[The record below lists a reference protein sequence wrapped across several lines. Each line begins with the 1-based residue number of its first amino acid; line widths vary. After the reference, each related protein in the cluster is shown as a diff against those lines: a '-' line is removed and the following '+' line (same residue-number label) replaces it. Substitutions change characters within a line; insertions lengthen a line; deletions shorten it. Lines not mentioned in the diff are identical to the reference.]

1 MKLSCLVLSAAALCC
16 AGIVCEAAEINK
28 TAFPYPDPGTD
39 PFYMD
44 SGKEVAC
51 VPAGYVKLTG
61 GPLAERQKIN
71 NHYIAYTIKPDRLLE
86 PFRIQA
92 GLPKKADRYDG
103 WEDGE
108 LSGHAMGHYL
118 SALAYVYELTQDP
131 QALKQIEYVVDE
143 ITKMQEADPDGYA
156 FPVPKTTFTQLREN
170 KVDAQPFKLNG
181 IWSPFYSLHKLM
193 AGLRDVCL
201 SDAVRKADYQVYRKA
216 RAAYIKFGD
225 FVVSVVSG
233 LTPEN
238 NQKMLSCEFGGMDE
252 VLADLTTIA
261 NSTKYLDCAQKHF
274 YHEAL
279 MEPLSRGQDIL
290 TGRHGNTMI
299 PEMTGMGRIY
309 ELTGKKKYRDIAE
322 FFFDRVANHRS
333 YATGGHGDGEYFFPV
348 GDDAKHLSAHTT
360 ESCNCYNMLKLARLV
375 FEWEPRASV
384 MDFAERATLNHVAS
398 VIRTDREGAY
408 CYFQPLASVAVKNF
422 TTSEHVWTCCVGT
435 GMENPGR
442 YGELMVAG
450 KRGELYL
457 NQFWDADVMLGGV
470 QWLTLVGSYPPPE
483 GLYYKIDT
491 TPRKYLSISG
501 GFPYAKDVTVKVFH
515 RDGIDH
521 DFALKIRKPY
531 WSKAMTLK
539 VNGEPVS
546 AEAGKDGYIAIKRK
560 WKNEDTVSIGFDFQL
575 RAVPMTDK
583 PGDPVCLMYGPFVLA
598 GIVPPDPAN
607 PAARGWR
614 TDGQTY
620 ETPPVM
626 VAENVEDLLSKLT
639 PADGFARFKSN
650 GLIYPKDLE
659 FRPLMDIMDEHYAV
673 YFNRFG
679 RAEWDAEGSAVIS
692 RVRLEMGN
700 SRRLVDEISPGYQQS
715 EIDHKVVPGNTQARA
730 GMDGR
735 RFRFAPAGTSFEYT
749 VSNLPSGEPL
759 ELAVEMGGR
768 NASLKI
774 VCGGREIFSEDVNTE
789 RGQSVEKTVSI
800 PAESIAADGTA
811 RLVFSGANGKASPQL
826 TKIRVMRRSSPP
838 LK

>member
-1 MKLSCLVLSAAALCC
+1 MKKSSLVLSAALCC
-16 AGIVCEAAEINK
+16 AGIVCEAAEISGSS
-28 TAFPYPDPGTD
+28 FPYPDPGTD
-39 PFYMD
+39 PFYMET
-44 SGKEVAC
+44 GKKVAC
-51 VPAGYVKLTG
+51 VPAGYVNLTG
-61 GPLAERQKIN
+61 GPLAERQKLN

-118 SALAYVYELTQDP
+118 SALAYVYELTKDP
-131 QALKQIEYVVDE
+131 QALKQMEYVVDE
-143 ITKMQEADPDGYA
+143 IAKMQEADPDGYA
-156 FPVPKTTFTQLREN
+156 FPVPKKTFTQLREN

-193 AGLRDVCL
+193 AGLRDICL
-201 SDAVRKADYQVYRKA
+201 SDAVRKADFQLYLKA
-216 RAAYIKFGD
+216 RTAYVKLGD
-225 FVVSVVSG
+225 FVVSVVSP

-238 NQKMLSCEFGGMDE
+238 TQKMLSCEFGGMDE
-252 VLADLTTIA
+252 VLADLTPVT
-261 NSTKYLDCAQKHF
+261 NNKKYLECAQKHF

-279 MEPLSRGQDIL
+279 MDPLSRKQDIL

-309 ELTGKKKYRDIAE
+309 ELTGDKKYRTIAE

-348 GDDAKHLSAHTT
+348 GDEAKHLSSHTT

-375 FEWEPRASV
+375 FEWEPKASV

-422 TTSEHVWTCCVGT
+422 STSEHVWTCCVGT
-435 GMENPGR
+435 GLENPGR

-450 KRGELYL
+450 RRGEVYL
-457 NQFWDADVMLGGV
+457 NQFWDAEIGLDGI
-470 QWLTLVGSYPPPE
+470 QWATLIGAYPPK
-483 GLYYKIDT
+483 GDIAAKYSL
-491 TPRKYLSISG
+491 TPQKWLSVSG
-501 GFPYAKDVTVKVFH
+501 GFPYSKDVTVKFLQ
-515 RDGIDH
+515 DPCGAS
-521 DFALKIRKPY
+521 FTLKIRKPY
-531 WSKAMTLK
+531 WSPNMTLK
-539 VNGEPVS
+539 VNGEAVS
-546 AEAGKDGYIAIKRK
+546 AEAGKDGYIAINRK
-560 WKNEDTVSIGFDFQL
+560 WKNGDTVSIGFDFQL
-575 RAVPMTDK
+575 RAVPMTEK
-583 PGDPVCLMYGPFVLA
+583 PGDPLCLMYGPFVLA
-598 GIVPPDPAN
+598 GVVPPDPAN
-607 PAARGWR
+607 PGARAWR
-614 TDGQTY
+614 NDGQSY

-626 VAENVEDLLSKLT
+626 VAESVQELLSKLT
-639 PADGFARFKSN
+639 PADGFAHFKSN
-650 GLIYPKDLE
+650 GLIFPKDLE

-673 YFNRFG
+673 YFNRFSK
-679 RAEWDAEGSAVIS
+679 AQWDAEGSDVIS

-700 SRRLVDEISPGYQQS
+700 SRRLVDEITPGYQQS
-715 EIDHKVVPGNTQARA
+715 EIDHKVVTGNTQARA

-759 ELAVEMGGR
+759 ELTVEMSGR
-768 NASLKI
+768 NAALKI

-789 RGQSVEKTVSI
+789 RGQSVGKTVPI
-800 PAESIAADGTA
+800 PADAVAADGTA
-811 RLVFSGANGKASPQL
+811 KLVFSGANGKASPQI
-826 TKIRVMRRSSPP
+826 TKIRVM
-838 LK
+838 KK

>member
-1 MKLSCLVLSAAALCC
+1 MKKSCLVLSAALFCV
-16 AGIVCEAAEINK
+16 GIVCAAGS
-28 TAFPYPDPGTD
+28 FPYPEKKDRFGEPDRKT
-39 PFYMD
+39 
-44 SGKEVAC
+44 VAC
-51 VPAGYVKLTG
+51 VPAAYVTLTG
-61 GPLAERQKIN
+61 GPLAERQKLN

-118 SALAYVYELTQDP
+118 SALAAVYGLTNDP
-131 QALKQIEYVVDE
+131 QALKQMEYVVDE
-143 ITKMQEADPDGYA
+143 IAKMQEADPDGYA
-156 FPVPKTTFTQLREN
+156 FPVPKKTFTQLREN

-193 AGLRDVCL
+193 AGLRDICRMRANDR
-201 SDAVRKADYQVYRKA
+201 DAGRVSQKA
-216 RAAYIKFGD
+216 RIAYLKLGD
-225 FVVSVVSG
+225 FVVSAVSP

-238 NQKMLSCEFGGMDE
+238 TQKMLSCEFGGMDE
-252 VLADLTTIA
+252 VLADLTAITGDK
-261 NSTKYLDCAQKHF
+261 KYLECAQKHF

-279 MEPLSRGQDIL
+279 MEPLSRKQDIL

-309 ELTGKKKYRDIAE
+309 ELTGEKKYRDIAE

-375 FEWEPRASV
+375 FEWEPKASV

-422 TTSEHVWTCCVGT
+422 SSSEHVWTCCVGT
-435 GMENPGR
+435 GLENPGR

-450 KRGELYL
+450 RQGELYL
-457 NQFWDADVMLGGV
+457 NQFWDADIMLDGV
-470 QWLTLVGSYPPPE
+470 QGMTLVGHYPPPE
-483 GLYYKIDT
+483 GVAYRIIT

-501 GFPYAKDVTVKVFH
+501 GFPYSKDVAVKMVG
-515 RDGIDH
+515 RTSSDGDS
-521 DFALKIRKPY
+521 FTLKIRKPY
-531 WSKAMTLK
+531 WSKDMTLK
-539 VNGEPVS
+539 VNGEVVP
-546 AEAGKDGYIAIKRK
+546 AEAGKDGYIAIKRT
-560 WKNEDTVSIGFDFQL
+560 WKDGDTVNIGFDFSL

-583 PGDPVCLMYGPFVLA
+583 PGDPLCLMYGPFVLA

-607 PAARGWR
+607 PGARAWR
-614 TDGQTY
+614 NDGQSY

-626 VAENVEDLLSKLT
+626 VAENVQELLSKLM
-639 PADGFARFKSN
+639 PADGFGHFKSN
-650 GLIYPKDLE
+650 GLIFPKDLE

-673 YFNRFG
+673 YFNRFSK
-679 RAEWDAEGSAVIS
+679 AQWDAEGSDVIS

-700 SRRLVDEISPGYQQS
+700 SRRLVDEITPGYQQS
-715 EIDHKVVPGNTQARA
+715 EIDHKVVTGNTQARA

-749 VSNLPSGEPL
+749 VSGLPSGEPL
-759 ELAVEMGGR
+759 ELTVEMAGR
-768 NASLKI
+768 NAALKI
-774 VCGGREIFSEDVNTE
+774 VCGGREIFSEDVNTD
-789 RGQSVEKTVSI
+789 RGQSVEKTVPI
-800 PAESIAADGTA
+800 PANAIAADGTA
-811 RLVFSGANGKASPQL
+811 KLVFSGANGKASPQI
-826 TKIRVMRRSSPP
+826 TKIRIM
-838 LK
+838 KK

>member
-1 MKLSCLVLSAAALCC
+1 MKRFRFVLSAAALCC
-16 AGIVCEAAEINK
+16 AGIVCEAADFPIPGK
-28 TAFPYPDPGTD
+28 TEGAGAEQYK
-39 PFYMD
+39 
-44 SGKEVAC
+44 SVAG
-51 VPAGYVKLTG
+51 VPVEYVKLTG
-61 GPLAERQKIN
+61 GPLAERQKLN

-118 SALAYVYELTQDP
+118 SALAYVYSITKDP
-131 QALKQIEYVVDE
+131 QAKKQAEYVVDE
-143 ITKMQEADPDGYA
+143 IAKMQTADPDGYA
-156 FPVPKTTFTQLREN
+156 FPVPKKTFTQLREN

-181 IWSPFYSLHKLM
+181 IWSPFYSLHKLF
-193 AGLRDVCL
+193 AGLRDVYHL
-201 SDAVRKADYQVYRKA
+201 MEYPKALEAEQKL
-216 RAAYIKFGD
+216 GD
-225 FVVSVVSG
+225 FVISAVSP

-238 NQKMLSCEFGGMDE
+238 NQRMLSCEFGGMDE
-252 VLADLTTIA
+252 VLADLTADTGEK
-261 NSTKYLDCAQKHF
+261 KYLECAMKHF

-279 MEPLSRGQDIL
+279 MDPLSRGQDIL

-309 ELTGKKKYRDIAE
+309 ELTGDKKYRTIAE

-333 YATGGHGDGEYFFPV
+333 YATGGHGDGEYFFNV
-348 GDDAKHLSAHTT
+348 GDDAKHLSSHTT
-360 ESCNCYNMLKLARLV
+360 ESCNCYNMLKLAKLV
-375 FEWEPRASV
+375 FEWEPKASV
-384 MDFAERATLNHVAS
+384 MDFAERATLNHVSS

-422 TTSEHVWTCCVGT
+422 SSSEHVWTCCVGT
-435 GMENPGR
+435 GLENPGR
-442 YGELMVAG
+442 YGELVASG
-450 KRGELYL
+450 KKGELYL
-457 NQFWDADVMLGGV
+457 NQFWDAEVSLDGL
-470 QWLTLVGSYPPPE
+470 QWLTVIGKYPPPN
-483 GLYYKIDT
+483 GIMYRVDM
-491 TPRKYLSISG
+491 TPRKRLSVSG
-501 GFPYAKDVTVKVFH
+501 GFPYARDVTVKVFPGE
-515 RDGIDH
+515 DSTA
-521 DFALKIRKPY
+521 DFTLKIRKPY
-531 WSKAMTLK
+531 WSPTMTLK

-546 AEAGKDGYIAIKRK
+546 AEAGPDGYIAVKRT
-560 WKNEDTVSIGFDFQL
+560 WKNEDTVSIGFDFSL

-607 PAARGWR
+607 PGARAWR
-614 TDGQTY
+614 NDGQSY

-639 PADGFARFKSN
+639 PADGFAHFKSN
-650 GLIYPKDLE
+650 GLIFPKDLE

-673 YFNRFG
+673 YFNRFSK
-679 RAEWDAEGSAVIS
+679 AEWDAEGSAVVS

-700 SRRLVDEISPGYQQS
+700 SRRLVDEINPGYQQS
-715 EIDHKVVPGNTQARA
+715 EIDHKVVTGNTQARA

-759 ELAVEMGGR
+759 ELTVTMSGR
-768 NASLKI
+768 NSALKI
-774 VCGGREIFSEDVNTE
+774 VFGGKEIFSEDVNTE
-789 RGQSVEKTVSI
+789 RGQSVEKTI
-800 PAESIAADGTA
+800 PVPADAVAADGSA
-811 RLVFSGANGKASPQL
+811 KLVFSGANGKASPQL
-826 TKIRVMRRSSPP
+826 TKIRIMR
-838 LK
+838 K

>member
-1 MKLSCLVLSAAALCC
+1 MKKSCLVLSAAALCC
-16 AGIVCEAAEINK
+16 AGFVCEAADFPIPGK
-28 TAFPYPDPGTD
+28 TEGAGAERYK
-39 PFYMD
+39 
-44 SGKEVAC
+44 SVAG
-51 VPAGYVKLTG
+51 VPVEYVKLTG
-61 GPLAERQKIN
+61 GPLAERQKLN

-118 SALAYVYELTQDP
+118 SALAYVYSITKDE
-131 QALKQIEYVVDE
+131 QAKKQAVYVVDE
-143 ITKMQEADPDGYA
+143 IAKMQAADPDGYA
-156 FPVPKTTFTQLREN
+156 FPVPKKTFTQLREN

-181 IWSPFYSLHKLM
+181 IWSPFYSLHKLF
-193 AGLRDVCL
+193 AGLRDVYHL
-201 SDAVRKADYQVYRKA
+201 MEYPKALEAEQRL
-216 RAAYIKFGD
+216 GD
-225 FVVSVVSG
+225 FVISCVSP

-238 NQKMLSCEFGGMDE
+238 NQRMLSCEFGGMDE
-252 VLADLTTIA
+252 VLADLTADTGEK
-261 NSTKYLDCAQKHF
+261 KYLECAMKNF

-279 MEPLSRGQDIL
+279 MDPLSRKQDIL

-309 ELTGKKKYRDIAE
+309 ELTGEKKYRDIAE

-348 GDDAKHLSAHTT
+348 GDDAKHLSSHTT

-422 TTSEHVWTCCVGT
+422 STSEHVWTCCVGT
-435 GMENPGR
+435 GLENPGR
-442 YGELMVAG
+442 YGELVAAG
-450 KRGELYL
+450 KKGELFL
-457 NQFWDADVMLGGV
+457 NQFWDAEIGLDGI
-470 QWLTLVGSYPPPE
+470 QWLTVIGKYPPPN
-483 GLYYKIDT
+483 GIMYRVDM
-491 TPRKYLSISG
+491 TPRKRLSVSG
-501 GFPYAKDVTVKVFH
+501 GFPYSKDVTVKVFPGE
-515 RDGIDH
+515 DSTA
-521 DFALKIRKPY
+521 DFTLKIRKPY
-531 WSKAMTLK
+531 WSPNMTLK

-546 AEAGKDGYIAIKRK
+546 AEAGKDGYIAINRK
-560 WKNEDTVSIGFDFQL
+560 WKNKDTVNIGFDFSL

-583 PGDPVCLMYGPFVLA
+583 PGDPICLMYGPFVLA

-607 PAARGWR
+607 PGARAWR
-614 TDGQTY
+614 NDGQSY

-626 VAENVEDLLSKLT
+626 VAENVQELLSKLT
-639 PADGFARFKSN
+639 PADGFAHFKSN
-650 GLIYPKDLE
+650 GLIFPKDLE

-673 YFNRFG
+673 YFNRFSK
-679 RAEWDAEGSAVIS
+679 AQWDAEGSDVIS

-700 SRRLVDEISPGYQQS
+700 SRRLVDEINPGYQQS
-715 EIDHKVVPGNTQARA
+715 ELDHKVVPGNTQARA

-759 ELAVEMGGR
+759 ELTVEMSGR
-768 NASLKI
+768 NAALKI
-774 VCGGREIFSEDVNTE
+774 VCGGKDIFSGDVNTE
-789 RGQSVEKTVSI
+789 RGQSVGKTVPI
-800 PAESIAADGTA
+800 PADAIAADGTA
-811 RLVFSGANGKASPQL
+811 KIVFSGANGKASPQI
-826 TKIRVMRRSSPP
+826 TKIRIMRRTSPP

>member
-1 MKLSCLVLSAAALCC
+1 MNKSSLILSTALCC
-16 AGIVCEAAEINK
+16 AGLVCEAAEIEGSS
-28 TAFPYPDPGTD
+28 FPYPNPGTD
-39 PFYMD
+39 PFYMET
-44 SGKEVAC
+44 GKKVAC
-51 VPAGYVKLTG
+51 IPAGYVTLTG
-61 GPLAERQKIN
+61 GPLAERQKLN

-118 SALAYVYELTQDP
+118 SVLAYVYELTKDP
-131 QALKQIEYVVDE
+131 QALKQMEYVVDE
-143 ITKMQEADPDGYA
+143 IAKMQEADPDGYA
-156 FPVPKTTFTQLREN
+156 FPVPKKTFTQLREN

-193 AGLRDVCL
+193 AGLRDICL
-201 SDAVRKADYQVYRKA
+201 SDAVRKADFQLYLKA
-216 RAAYIKFGD
+216 RTAYVKLGD
-225 FVVSVVSG
+225 FVISVVSD

-252 VLADLTTIA
+252 VMADLTPIT
-261 NSTKYLDCAQKHF
+261 NNKKYLECAQKHF

-279 MEPLSRGQDIL
+279 MEPLSRKQDIL

-309 ELTGKKKYRDIAE
+309 ELTGDRKYRDIAE

-333 YATGGHGDGEYFFPV
+333 YATGGHGDGEYFFNV
-348 GDDAKHLSAHTT
+348 GDDAKHLSSHTT

-375 FEWEPRASV
+375 FEWEPKASV

-398 VIRTDREGAY
+398 VIRPDREGAY

-422 TTSEHVWTCCVGT
+422 SSSEHVWTCCVGT
-435 GMENPGR
+435 GLENPGR
-442 YGELMVAG
+442 YGELIAAG
-450 KRGELYL
+450 KKGELYL
-457 NQFWDADVMLGGV
+457 NQFWDAEIGLDGI
-470 QWLTLVGSYPPPE
+470 QWATLIGAYPPKDDIAKKYS
-483 GLYYKIDT
+483 L
-491 TPRKYLSISG
+491 TPQKWLSVSG
-501 GFPYAKDVTVKVFH
+501 GFPYSKDVTVKVLQDPRGASFT
-515 RDGIDH
+515 
-521 DFALKIRKPY
+521 LKIRKPY
-531 WSKAMTLK
+531 WSPNMTLK
-539 VNGEPVS
+539 VNGEAVP

-560 WKNEDTVSIGFDFQL
+560 WNKEDTVSIGFDFSL

-607 PAARGWR
+607 PGARAWR
-614 TDGQTY
+614 NDGQSY

-626 VAENVEDLLSKLT
+626 VAENVQELLSKLT
-639 PADGFARFKSN
+639 PADGFARFKSS
-650 GLIYPKDLE
+650 GLIFPKDLE
-659 FRPLMDIMDEHYAV
+659 FCPLMDIMDEHYAV
-673 YFNRFG
+673 YFNRFSK
-679 RAEWDAEGSAVIS
+679 AQWDAEGSDVIS

-700 SRRLVDEISPGYQQS
+700 SRRLVDEITPGYQQS
-715 EIDHKVVPGNTQARA
+715 EIDHKVVTGNTQARA

-759 ELAVEMGGR
+759 ELTVEMAGR
-768 NASLKI
+768 NAALKI
-774 VCGGREIFSEDVNTE
+774 VCGRKEIFSGDVNTE
-789 RGQSVEKTVSI
+789 RGQSVEKTVPI
-800 PAESIAADGTA
+800 PADAIAADGTA
-811 RLVFSGANGKASPQL
+811 KLVFSGANGKASPQI
-826 TKIRVMRRSSPP
+826 TKIRVMRKAAPSLR
-838 LK
+838 

>member
-1 MKLSCLVLSAAALCC
+1 MKKSCLILSAAALCC
-16 AGIVCEAAEINK
+16 ARIVCESAEIAK
-28 TAFPYPDPGTD
+28 TSFPYPGSKDRFGEERKT
-39 PFYMD
+39 
-44 SGKEVAC
+44 VAC
-51 VPAGYVKLTG
+51 IPAGYVTLTG
-61 GPLAERQKIN
+61 GPLAERQKLN

-118 SALAYVYELTQDP
+118 SALASVYDLTKDP
-131 QALKQIEYVVDE
+131 QALKRMEYVVDE
-143 ITKMQEADPDGYA
+143 IAKMQEADPDGYA
-156 FPVPKTTFTQLREN
+156 FPVPKKTFTQLREN

-193 AGLRDVCL
+193 AGLRDIRRL
-201 SDAVRKADYQVYRKA
+201 RAREADPVRLKALT
-216 RAAYIKFGD
+216 AYVKLGD
-225 FVVSVVSG
+225 FVVSVVSP

-238 NQKMLSCEFGGMDE
+238 TQKMLSCEFGGMDE
-252 VLADLTTIA
+252 VLADLTAITG
-261 NSTKYLDCAQKHF
+261 NKKYLECAQKHF

-279 MEPLSRGQDIL
+279 MEPLSRKQDIL

-309 ELTGKKKYRDIAE
+309 ELTGEKKYRDIAE

-348 GDDAKHLSAHTT
+348 GDDAKHLSSHTT

-375 FEWEPRASV
+375 FEWEPKASV

-422 TTSEHVWTCCVGT
+422 STSEHVWTCCVGT

-442 YGELMVAG
+442 YGELIAAG
-450 KRGELYL
+450 RQGELYL
-457 NQFWDADVMLGGV
+457 NQFWDADIMLDGV
-470 QWLTLVGSYPPPE
+470 QGMTLVGHYPPPE
-483 GLYYKIDT
+483 GVAYRIIT
-491 TPRKYLSISG
+491 TPRNYLSISG
-501 GFPYAKDVTVKVFH
+501 GFPYSKDVAVKMVGRTPSGGNSFT
-515 RDGIDH
+515 
-521 DFALKIRKPY
+521 LKIRKPY
-531 WSKAMTLK
+531 WSPNMTLK

-546 AEAGKDGYIAIKRK
+546 AEAGRDGYIAIKRA
-560 WKNEDTVSIGFDFQL
+560 WKEGDTVNIGFDFSL

-583 PGDPVCLMYGPFVLA
+583 PGDPLCLMYGPFVLA

-607 PAARGWR
+607 PGARAWR
-614 TDGQTY
+614 NDGQSY

-626 VAENVEDLLSKLT
+626 VAENVQELLSKLT
-639 PADGFARFKSN
+639 PAGGFAHFKSN
-650 GLIYPKDLE
+650 GLIFPKDLE

-673 YFNRFG
+673 YFNRFSK
-679 RAEWDAEGSAVIS
+679 AQWDAEGSDVIS

-700 SRRLVDEISPGYQQS
+700 SRRLVDEITPGYQQS
-715 EIDHKVVPGNTQARA
+715 EIDHKVVPGDTQARA

-749 VSNLPSGEPL
+749 VSGLPSGEPL
-759 ELAVEMGGR
+759 DLVVTMAGR
-768 NASLKI
+768 NTALKI
-774 VCGGREIFSEDVNTE
+774 VCGGREIFSGDVNTE
-789 RGQSVEKTVSI
+789 RGQSVEKSI
-800 PAESIAADGTA
+800 PIPADAIAADGTA
-811 RLVFSGANGKASPQL
+811 KLVFSGANGKASPQIAR
-826 TKIRVMRRSSPP
+826 IRVMRKAVPSLR
-838 LK
+838 

>member
-1 MKLSCLVLSAAALCC
+1 MKRHTFILSTAAALCC
-16 AGIVCEAAEINK
+16 AGIVCEAADFPIPGK
-28 TAFPYPDPGTD
+28 TEGAGAEQYK
-39 PFYMD
+39 
-44 SGKEVAC
+44 SVAG
-51 VPAGYVKLTG
+51 VPVEYVKLTG
-61 GPLAERQKIN
+61 GPLAERQKLN

-118 SALAYVYELTQDP
+118 SALAYVYSITKDE
-131 QALKQIEYVVDE
+131 QAKKQAEYVVAE
-143 ITKMQEADPDGYA
+143 IAKMQAADPDGYA
-156 FPVPKTTFTQLREN
+156 FPVPKKTFTQLREN

-181 IWSPFYSLHKLM
+181 IWSPFYSLHKLF
-193 AGLRDVCL
+193 AGLRDVYHL
-201 SDAVRKADYQVYRKA
+201 MEYPKALEAEQKL
-216 RAAYIKFGD
+216 GD
-225 FVVSVVSG
+225 FVVSVVSP

-238 NQKMLSCEFGGMDE
+238 NQRMLSCEFGGMDE
-252 VLADLTTIA
+252 VLADLTADTGEK
-261 NSTKYLDCAQKHF
+261 KYLECAMKNF

-279 MEPLSRGQDIL
+279 MDPLSRGQDIL

-309 ELTGKKKYRDIAE
+309 ELTGDRKYRDIAE

-333 YATGGHGDGEYFFPV
+333 FATGGHGDGEYFFPV
-348 GDDAKHLSAHTT
+348 DDDAKHLSSHTT

-375 FEWEPRASV
+375 FEWEPKASV

-422 TTSEHVWTCCVGT
+422 STSEHVWTCCVGT

-442 YGELMVAG
+442 YGELVASG
-450 KRGELYL
+450 KKGELFL
-457 NQFWDADVMLGGV
+457 NQFWDADIMLDGL
-470 QWLTLVGSYPPPE
+470 QWLTVIGKYPPPN
-483 GLYYKIDT
+483 GIMYRVDM
-491 TPRKYLSISG
+491 TPRKRLSVSG
-501 GFPYAKDVTVKVFH
+501 GFPYSKDVTVKVFPGE
-515 RDGIDH
+515 DSTA
-521 DFALKIRKPY
+521 DFTLKIRKPY
-531 WSKAMTLK
+531 WSPSVTLK
-539 VNGEPVS
+539 VNGERVP
-546 AEAGKDGYIAIKRK
+546 ATAGKDGYIAVKRT
-560 WKNEDTVSIGFDFQL
+560 WKNEDTVTIGFDFQL

-583 PGDPVCLMYGPFVLA
+583 PGDPLCLMYGPFVLA
-598 GIVPPDPAN
+598 GVVPPDPAN
-607 PAARGWR
+607 PAARAWR
-614 TDGQTY
+614 NDGQSY

-626 VAENVEDLLSKLT
+626 VAEGVEELLSKLT
-639 PADGFARFKSN
+639 PADGFAHFKSN
-650 GLIYPKDLE
+650 SLIYPKDLE

-673 YFNRFG
+673 YFNRFTK
-679 RAEWDAEGSAVIS
+679 AQWDAEGSDVIS

-700 SRRLVDEISPGYQQS
+700 SRRLVDEINPGYQQS

-759 ELAVEMGGR
+759 ELAVTMAGR
-768 NASLKI
+768 NAALKI

-789 RGQSVEKTVSI
+789 RGQSVEKTI
-800 PAESIAADGTA
+800 PIQAEAIAADGTA
-811 RLVFSGANGKASPQL
+811 KLVFSGANGKASPQL
-826 TKIRVMRRSSPP
+826 TKIRVMR
-838 LK
+838 K

>member
-1 MKLSCLVLSAAALCC
+1 MKKSSLVLSAALCC
-16 AGIVCEAAEINK
+16 AVIVCEAAEIAR
-28 TAFPYPDPGTD
+28 TSFPYPGAKTR
-39 PFYMD
+39 F
-44 SGKEVAC
+44 GEEKKTVAC
-51 VPAGYVKLTG
+51 VPAGYVTLTG
-61 GPLAERQKIN
+61 GPLAERQNLN

-118 SALAYVYELTQDP
+118 FALAYVYELTKDP
-131 QALKQIEYVVDE
+131 QALKQMEYVVDE
-143 ITKMQEADPDGYA
+143 IAKMQEADPDGYA
-156 FPVPKTTFTQLREN
+156 FPVPKKTFTQLREN

-193 AGLRDVCL
+193 AGLRDISL
-201 SDAVRKADYQVYRKA
+201 LRAHEARSVRQKA
-216 RAAYIKFGD
+216 RMALFKLGN
-225 FVVSVVSG
+225 FVVSVVSP

-238 NQKMLSCEFGGMDE
+238 TQKMLSCEFGGMDE
-252 VLADLTTIA
+252 VLADLTA
-261 NSTKYLDCAQKHF
+261 MSGDKKFLECAQKHF

-279 MEPLSRGQDIL
+279 MDPLSRKQDIL

-309 ELTGKKKYRDIAE
+309 ELTGDKKYRDIAE

-348 GDDAKHLSAHTT
+348 GDDAKHLSSHTT

-375 FEWEPRASV
+375 FEWGPKASV

-398 VIRTDREGAY
+398 VIRPDREGAY

-422 TTSEHVWTCCVGT
+422 STSEHVWTCCVGT
-435 GMENPGR
+435 GLENPGR
-442 YGELMVAG
+442 YGELIAAG
-450 KRGELYL
+450 RRGEVYL
-457 NQFWDADVMLGGV
+457 NQFWDADIMLDAI
-470 QWLTLVGSYPPPE
+470 QWMTVTGHYPLPE
-483 GLYYKIDT
+483 GVYIDVDI
-491 TPRKYLSISG
+491 TPFKRFSISG
-501 GFPYAKDVTVKVFH
+501 GFPYSKDVTVTFFGS
-515 RDGIDH
+515 DSYDSE
-521 DFALKIRKPY
+521 FTLKIRKPY
-531 WSKAMTLK
+531 WSPNMTLK

-546 AEAGKDGYIAIKRK
+546 AEAGKDGYIALKRK
-560 WKNEDTVSIGFDFQL
+560 WKNEDTVNIGFDFSL

-583 PGDPVCLMYGPFVLA
+583 PGDPLCLMYGPFVLA
-598 GIVPPDPAN
+598 GVVPPDPSN
-607 PAARGWR
+607 PGARAWR
-614 TDGQTY
+614 NDGQSY

-626 VAENVEDLLSKLT
+626 VAENVQELLSKLT
-639 PADGFARFKSN
+639 PADGFAHFKSG
-650 GLIYPKDLE
+650 GLIFPKDLE

-673 YFNRFG
+673 YFNRFSK
-679 RAEWDAEGSAVIS
+679 AQWDAEGSDVIS

-700 SRRLVDEISPGYQQS
+700 SRRLVDEITPGYQQS
-715 EIDHKVVPGNTQARA
+715 EIDHKVVTGNTQARA

-759 ELAVEMGGR
+759 ELTVEMSGR
-768 NASLKI
+768 NAALKI
-774 VCGGREIFSEDVNTE
+774 VCGGREIFSGDVNTE
-789 RGQSVEKTVSI
+789 RGQSVGKTVPI
-800 PAESIAADGTA
+800 PADAIAADGTA
-811 RLVFSGANGKASPQL
+811 KLVFSGANGKASPQI
-826 TKIRVMRRSSPP
+826 TKIRIMRRTSPP

>member
-1 MKLSCLVLSAAALCC
+1 MNHRLILSAALCC
-16 AGIVCEAAEINK
+16 AGIVCEASSAP
-28 TAFPYPDPGTD
+28 FPYPGLETRKTV
-39 PFYMD
+39 
-44 SGKEVAC
+44 SS
-51 VPAGYVKLTG
+51 VPVDFVKLTQ
-61 GPLAERQKIN
+61 GPLADRQKLN

-118 SALAYVYELTQDP
+118 SALAYMYELTRDP
-131 QALKQIEYVVDE
+131 QALKQMEYVVDE
-143 ITKMQEADPDGYA
+143 IAKMQEADPDGYA
-156 FPVPKTTFTQLREN
+156 FPVPKATFTRLREN
-170 KVDAQPFKLNG
+170 EVEAEPFKLNG

-193 AGLRDVCL
+193 AGLRDICL
-201 SDAVRKADYQVYRKA
+201 SREIHQDSRQLSQKA
-216 RAAYIKFGD
+216 RIALFKLGN
-225 FVVSVVSG
+225 FVVSVVSP

-238 NQKMLSCEFGGMDE
+238 TQKMLSCEFGGMDE
-252 VLADLTTIA
+252 VLADLTAMSGDKTF
-261 NSTKYLDCAQKHF
+261 LECAQKHF

-279 MEPLSRGQDIL
+279 MDPLSRKQDIL

-309 ELTGKKKYRDIAE
+309 ELTGDKKYRTIAE

-348 GDDAKHLSAHTT
+348 GDDAKHLSSHTT

-375 FEWEPRASV
+375 FEWEPKASV

-398 VIRTDREGAY
+398 VIRPDREGAY

-422 TTSEHVWTCCVGT
+422 STSEHVWTCCVGT

-442 YGELMVAG
+442 YGELMAAG
-450 KRGELYL
+450 KKGELYL
-457 NQFWDADVMLGGV
+457 NQFWDAEIGLDGV
-470 QWLTLVGSYPPPE
+470 QWATLIGRYPPPE
-483 GLYYKIDT
+483 GVSLDLGI

-501 GFPYAKDVTVKVFH
+501 GFPYSKNVTVTVSNRHFS
-515 RDGIDH
+515 DAE
-521 DFALKIRKPY
+521 FTLKIRKPY
-531 WSKAMTLK
+531 WSKEMTLK

-546 AEAGKDGYIAIKRK
+546 AKAGSDGYIAIKRK

-583 PGDPVCLMYGPFVLA
+583 PGDPLCLMYGPFVLA
-598 GIVPPDPAN
+598 GIVPPDPAR
-607 PAARGWR
+607 PFARRQR
-614 TDGQTY
+614 TDGQTG
-620 ETPPVM
+620 EEPPVM
-626 VAENVEDLLSKLT
+626 AAESVEELLSKLT
-639 PADGFARFKSN
+639 PADGFAHFKSN

-673 YFNRFG
+673 YFNRFSK
-679 RAEWDAEGSAVIS
+679 AQWDAEGSDVIS

-715 EIDHKVVPGNTQARA
+715 ELDHKVVPGNTQARA

-759 ELAVEMGGR
+759 ELTVTMAGR
-768 NASLKI
+768 NAALKI
-774 VCGGREIFSEDVNTE
+774 VCGGREIFSGDVNTE
-789 RGQSVEKTVSI
+789 RGQSVEKTI
-800 PAESIAADGTA
+800 PVPADAVAADGTA
-811 RLVFSGANGKASPQL
+811 KLVFSGANGKSSPQL
-826 TKIRVMRRSSPP
+826 TKIRIMR
-838 LK
+838 K